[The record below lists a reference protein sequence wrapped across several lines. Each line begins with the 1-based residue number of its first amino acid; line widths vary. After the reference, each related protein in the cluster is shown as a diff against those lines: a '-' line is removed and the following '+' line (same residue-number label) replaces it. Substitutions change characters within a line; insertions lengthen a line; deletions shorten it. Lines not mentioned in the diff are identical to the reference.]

1 MSIVGKSSIYQS
13 RLGYAYFVG
22 CGCGSNGVNYAV
34 CFGCTLLSAVNMII
48 CYAGMVLVQVQKA
61 RTTISLIDNNLG
73 GGLPRSS
80 SVLLYGPASIQKGL
94 IAAQILF
101 QRLKAGDTG
110 LFIST
115 EKSPQYLK
123 SRWNDFGW
131 DFTGFETSGYMKYV
145 DAYTKS
151 IGSGAVDSDIIEYAE
166 NPQSLNEISIAVTEL
181 NEALWNV
188 NPDVINVF
196 DSGSTVLMQRN
207 SVVLVNYLLALMN
220 KIKETGAIFI
230 IIMEENMQDEKILT
244 RMRHSVDVIIDF
256 KEEDKKTMIRIDG
269 KDIHTTA
276 NATGWM
282 PCQLT
287 SKGLE

>member
-1 MSIVGKSSIYQS
+1 
-13 RLGYAYFVG
+13 
-22 CGCGSNGVNYAV
+22 
-34 CFGCTLLSAVNMII
+34 MII

-80 SVLLYGPASIQKGL
+80 SVLLYGPTSIQKGL

-207 SVVLVNYLLALMN
+207 SVVLVNHLLALMN

-276 NATGWM
+276 NATDWM